1 MNKNLH
7 LLCAFPTTLLC
18 EGTSTGLFSQVDS
31 EARNAVI
38 KAILTGS
45 VISAFNLAFERNQI
59 EIE

>member
-1 MNKNLH
+1 MNKYLH
-7 LLCAFPTTLLC
+7 SLCAFPTTLLC
-18 EGTSTGLFSQVDS
+18 DKGTNLLFSQVDS

-38 KAILTGS
+38 KSILTGS